1 MNPLQFLNAIKG
13 YGAKAAPRV
22 FQGAIDTVT
31 DPRTYQRLAKDAE
44 KLLGRNLPPQ
54 FSGANFGNIPTRATG
69 LINDLVE
76 TSGVQRAVQGGMTSR
91 AIQEMAGIA
100 PRLARTATQTAEGLL
115 RAPSIG
121 QGLTRQ
127 ITTRL
132 PEAAQALDP
141 FARDYGLTRELM
153 KRAGGGMQDVAES
166 LLPKQ
171 AFNPVGGVGGLIQ
184 NLNKVTNPLLQS
196 SSIVKN
202 IPGIGSLP
210 GFARNMLIPAS
221 PAGVAF
227 AVAGLEGSSPQGFD
241 NWRQLGYRSKEDM
254 QNRVNTQTTKEEGS
268 KDLLQE
274 YANIKARDQEFNTN
288 RTDAGRYIPGNQQKP
303 IFVRQADAPP
313 PPDLPPADPG
323 LTQAGTLNTGAGTL
337 DQRRAIEERNYQTQL
352 NNAKQQYATPD
363 PMSPD
368 FQGYPNELAARYGLE
383 QAYGQEL
390 RQAGTLVPQLQ
401 EAGAGAGMTPENFA
415 AWAKA
420 NPGLAVRLLS
430 QGQRN

>member
-31 DPRTYQRLAKDAE
+31 DPQTYRRLAVDAE
-44 KLLGRNLPPQ
+44 RLLGRNLPPP
-54 FSGANFGNIPTRATG
+54 FAGSNFGNIPARATG
-69 LINDLVE
+69 LISDLAE
-76 TSGVQRAVQGGMTSR
+76 TSGLQRAVQGGMTGR

-100 PRLARTATQTAEGLL
+100 PKLARTATQTAEGLL

-141 FARDYGLTRELM
+141 FARDYGLTRDLM
-153 KRAGGGMQDVAES
+153 KRAGGGMQSVAES

-171 AFNPVGGVGGLIQ
+171 AFNTVGGVGGLIQ
-184 NLNKVTNPLLQS
+184 NLNKAASPLFQS
-196 SSIVKN
+196 SNIVKN

-210 GFARNMLIPAS
+210 GFARNMLVPAS

-254 QNRVNTQTTKEEGS
+254 QNKVNTQTTKEGII
-268 KDLLQE
+268 D
-274 YANIKARDQEFNTN
+274 T
-288 RTDAGRYIPGNQQKP
+288 GRYIPGDQQKT
-303 IFVRQADAPP
+303 IFTKQVDSAPP
-313 PPDLPPADPG
+313 VTTPPVDPRS
-323 LTQAGTLNTGAGTL
+323 TQASTLNTGVGTP
-337 DQRRAIEERNYQTQL
+337 DQRRVIEERNYQTQL
-352 NNAKQQYATPD
+352 SNAKQQYATPD
-363 PMSPD
+363 PMSSD
-368 FQGYPNELAARYGLE
+368 FQGYPNELAAQYGLE
-383 QAYGQEL
+383 QSYGQEL
-390 RQAGTLVPQLQ
+390 KQAGTLVPQLQ
-401 EAGAGAGMTPENFA
+401 EAGAGAGMTAENFA

>member
-31 DPRTYQRLAKDAE
+31 DPQTYRRLAVDAE
-44 KLLGRNLPPQ
+44 RLLGRNLPPQ
-54 FSGANFGNIPTRATG
+54 FAGSNFGNIPARATG
-69 LINDLVE
+69 LISDLAE
-76 TSGVQRAVQGGMTSR
+76 TSGLQRAVQGGMTGR

-100 PRLARTATQTAEGLL
+100 PKLARTATQTAEGLL

-141 FARDYGLTRELM
+141 FARDYGLTRDLM
-153 KRAGGGMQDVAES
+153 KRAGGGMQSVAES

-171 AFNPVGGVGGLIQ
+171 AFNTVGGVGGLIQ
-184 NLNKVTNPLLQS
+184 NLNKAASPLFQS
-196 SSIVKN
+196 SNIVKN

-210 GFARNMLIPAS
+210 GFARNMLVPAS

-254 QNRVNTQTTKEEGS
+254 QNKVNTQTTKEGII
-268 KDLLQE
+268 D
-274 YANIKARDQEFNTN
+274 T
-288 RTDAGRYIPGNQQKP
+288 GRYIPGDQQKT
-303 IFVRQADAPP
+303 IFTKQVDSAPP
-313 PPDLPPADPG
+313 VTTPPVDPRS
-323 LTQAGTLNTGAGTL
+323 TQAGTLNTGVGTP
-337 DQRRAIEERNYQTQL
+337 DQRRVIEERNYQTQL
-352 NNAKQQYATPD
+352 SNAKQQYATPD

-368 FQGYPNELAARYGLE
+368 FQGYPNELAAQYGLE
-383 QAYGQEL
+383 QSYGQEL
-390 RQAGTLVPQLQ
+390 KQAGTLVPQLQ

>member
-1 MNPLQFLNAIKG
+1 MNPLEFLNTIKG

-184 NLNKVTNPLLQS
+184 NLNKVTTPMGAVKTGLNIGGPLVGLIDLAQTAY
-196 SSIVKN
+196 K
-202 IPGIGSLP
+202 GSVQQNQL
-210 GFARNMLIPAS
+210 GGLLS
-221 PAGVAF
+221 PAGAAYGAARMLTGGPFSLLPSIV
-227 AVAGLEGSSPQGFD
+227 D
-241 NWRQLGYRSKEDM
+241 DM
-254 QNRVNTQTTKEEGS
+254 DKIMPRTS
-268 KDLLQE
+268 DKDLLQE

-303 IFVRQADAPP
+303 IFVKQADAPP
-313 PPDLPPADPG
+313 RPDLPPADPG
-323 LTQAGTLNTGAGTL
+323 LTQAGTLNTGAGTQ
-337 DQRRAIEERNYQTQL
+337 DQRRAIEERNYKTQL

>member
-31 DPRTYQRLAKDAE
+31 DPQTYRRLAVDAE
-44 KLLGRNLPPQ
+44 RLLGRNLPSQ
-54 FSGANFGNIPTRATG
+54 FAGSNFGNIPARATG
-69 LINDLVE
+69 LISDLAE
-76 TSGVQRAVQGGMTSR
+76 TSGLQRAVQGGMTSR
-91 AIQEMAGIA
+91 VIQEMAGIA
-100 PRLARTATQTAEGLL
+100 PKLARTATQTAEGLL

-153 KRAGGGMQDVAES
+153 KRAGGGMQNVAEA

-184 NLNKVTNPLLQS
+184 NLNKATNPLLQS
-196 SSIVKN
+196 SNIVKN
-202 IPGIGSLP
+202 IPGLGSLP
-210 GFARNMLIPAS
+210 GFARNMLVPAS

-241 NWRQLGYRSKEDM
+241 NWSQLGYRSKEDM
-254 QNRVNTQTTKEEGS
+254 QNRVNTQTTKEGIV
-268 KDLLQE
+268 D
-274 YANIKARDQEFNTN
+274 T
-288 RTDAGRYIPGNQQKP
+288 GRYIPGSQQKT
-303 IFVRQADAPP
+303 IFTKQFDSAPP
-313 PPDLPPADPG
+313 VTTPLVDPG
-323 LTQAGTLNTGAGTL
+323 STQAGTLNTGAGTP
-337 DQRRAIEERNYQTQL
+337 DQRRVIEESNYKTQL
-352 NNAKQQYATPD
+352 SNAKQQYATPD
-363 PMSPD
+363 PMSPG
-368 FQGYPNELAARYGLE
+368 FQGYPNELAAQYGLE

-390 RQAGTLVPQLQ
+390 KQAGTLVPQLQ

>member
-31 DPRTYQRLAKDAE
+31 DPQTYRRLTVDAE
-44 KLLGRNLPPQ
+44 RLLGRNLPPQ
-54 FSGANFGNIPTRATG
+54 FAGSNFGNIPARATG
-69 LINDLVE
+69 LISDLAE
-76 TSGVQRAVQGGMTSR
+76 TSGLQRAVQGGMTGR

-100 PRLARTATQTAEGLL
+100 PKLARTATQTAEGLL

-141 FARDYGLTRELM
+141 FAQDYGLTRDLM
-153 KRAGGGMQDVAES
+153 KRAGGGMQSVAES

-171 AFNPVGGVGGLIQ
+171 AFNTVGGVGGLIQ
-184 NLNKVTNPLLQS
+184 NLNKAASPLFQS
-196 SSIVKN
+196 SNIVKN

-210 GFARNMLIPAS
+210 GFARNMLVPAS

-254 QNRVNTQTTKEEGS
+254 QNKVNTQTTKEGII
-268 KDLLQE
+268 D
-274 YANIKARDQEFNTN
+274 T
-288 RTDAGRYIPGNQQKP
+288 GRYIPGDQQKT
-303 IFVRQADAPP
+303 IFTKQVDSAPP
-313 PPDLPPADPG
+313 VTTPPVDPRS
-323 LTQAGTLNTGAGTL
+323 TQAGTLNTGIGSP
-337 DQRRAIEERNYQTQL
+337 DQRRVIEERNYQTQL
-352 NNAKQQYATPD
+352 SNAKQQYATPD
-363 PMSPD
+363 PMSSD
-368 FQGYPNELAARYGLE
+368 FQGYPNELAAQYGLE
-383 QAYGQEL
+383 QSYGQEL
-390 RQAGTLVPQLQ
+390 KQAGTLVPQLQ

>member
-1 MNPLQFLNAIKG
+1 MNPLEFLNTIKG

-54 FSGANFGNIPTRATG
+54 FAGANFGNIPTRATG

-153 KRAGGGMQDVAES
+153 KRAGGGMQNVAES

-184 NLNKVTNPLLQS
+184 NLNKVTTPMGAVKTGLNIGGPLVGLIDSAQTAY
-196 SSIVKN
+196 K
-202 IPGIGSLP
+202 GSVQQNQL
-210 GFARNMLIPAS
+210 GGLLS
-221 PAGVAF
+221 PAGAAYGAARMLTGGPFSLLPSIVDAMPRT
-227 AVAGLEGSSPQGFD
+227 SD
-241 NWRQLGYRSKEDM
+241 
-254 QNRVNTQTTKEEGS
+254 

-337 DQRRAIEERNYQTQL
+337 DQRRAIEERNYKTQL

>member
-13 YGAKAAPRV
+13 YGAKAAPQALV
-22 FQGAIDTVT
+22 DTIT
-31 DPRTYQRLAKDAE
+31 DPLTYRKFAVDAE

-54 FSGANFGNIPTRATG
+54 FAGSNFGNIPTRITG
-69 LINDLVE
+69 LLNDLSG
-76 TSGVQRAVQGGMTSR
+76 TSGAQRAVQAAGVNR
-91 AIQEMAGIA
+91 AIQALNVPNI
-100 PRLARTATQTAEGLL
+100 ARTVTQTAEGLL

-121 QGLTRQ
+121 QGSTRQ

-153 KRAGGGMQDVAES
+153 KRAGGGMQNVAES

-288 RTDAGRYIPGNQQKP
+288 RTDAGRYIPGDQQKP
-303 IFVRQADAPP
+303 IFVKQADAPP
-313 PPDLPPADPG
+313 RPDLPPADPG